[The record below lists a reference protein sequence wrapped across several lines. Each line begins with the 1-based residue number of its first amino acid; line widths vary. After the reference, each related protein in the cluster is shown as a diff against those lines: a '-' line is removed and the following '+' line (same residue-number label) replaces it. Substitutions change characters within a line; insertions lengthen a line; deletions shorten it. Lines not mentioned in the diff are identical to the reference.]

1 MKIAIIGTGISGMV
15 TAYLLSDSHDITV
28 FEKDDYIGG
37 HTHTIDVEVGEK
49 TFAVDTGFIVFNEVT
64 YPNFLKLL
72 SRLGVPWKPSRMSF
86 SMRCEQTGLEFSP
99 SSLDTLFA
107 QRRNLLR
114 PAFYRM
120 VLDIFRFR
128 RDALKL
134 LEARDDQVP
143 LADYLER
150 EKYSPLFIEKFILPM
165 GAAVWSADPLRFRQ
179 FPARHFVE
187 FFHNHGFLKMRNQPQ
202 WLVIQGGS
210 KQYVEK
216 LTKPFADRI
225 RLQCPVESIARQD
238 GYVEVR
244 SKGGV
249 AERFDAVVL
258 AVHSDEALALLSDP
272 SEAEQEVLA
281 AIPYQAN
288 LTVLHTDPSLLP
300 RHRKCWASWNYHV
313 PAESLG
319 RVALTYDMNILQGLD
334 APVEF
339 CVTLNDPAKIDP
351 AKVIRKLLY
360 AHPVYTPAGVVAQ
373 GRREEITGVRRTYYC
388 GAYWS
393 YGFHEDGVK
402 SALAV
407 CKHFGKGL

>member
-1 MKIAIIGTGISGMV
+1 MV

-37 HTHTIDVEVGEK
+37 HTHTIDVEAGG
-49 TFAVDTGFIVFNEVT
+49 TTYPVDTGFIVFNEVT

-86 SMRCEQTGLEFSP
+86 SMRCEQTGLEFCP
-99 SSLDTLFA
+99 SSLDALFA

-128 RDALKL
+128 KEAMKL
-134 LEARDDQVP
+134 LESRDDRVT
-143 LADYLER
+143 LADYLQR
-150 EKYSPLFIEKFILPM
+150 EKYSSLFIEKFILPM

-179 FPARHFVE
+179 FPARNFVE
-187 FFHNHGFLKMRNQPQ
+187 FFHNHGFLQVRNQPQ
-202 WLVIQGGS
+202 WLVVKGGS
-210 KQYVEK
+210 RQYVEK
-216 LTKPFADRI
+216 LIKPFAHRI
-225 RLQCPVESIARQD
+225 RLNCPAESITRQD

-244 SKGGV
+244 SKARGT
-249 AERFDAVVL
+249 ERFDAVVL

-272 SEAEQEVLA
+272 SEAEKEVLA
-281 AIPYQAN
+281 AIPYQEN

-313 PAESLG
+313 PAEALG

-339 CVTLNDPAKIDP
+339 CVTLNRPAEIDP

-360 AHPVYTPAGVVAQ
+360 SHPVYTPAGVVAQ
-373 GRREEITGVRRTYYC
+373 GRREEINGVRRTYYC
-388 GAYWS
+388 GAYWG

>member
-1 MKIAIIGTGISGMV
+1 MRIAIIGTGISGMV
-15 TAYLLSDSHDITV
+15 TAYLLSDTYDITV
-28 FEKDDYIGG
+28 FEKNDYIGG
-37 HTHTIDVEVGEK
+37 HTHTIDVEAGGK

-72 SRLGVPWKPSRMSF
+72 LRLGVKWKPSRMSF
-86 SMRCEQTGLEFSP
+86 SLRCEQTGLEFSP

-134 LEARDDQVP
+134 LESRDNQVT

-187 FFHNHGFLKMRNQPQ
+187 FFRNHGFLQVRNQPQ
-202 WLVIQGGS
+202 WLVVQGGS
-210 KQYVEK
+210 RQYVEK
-216 LTKPFADRI
+216 LIKPFANRI
-225 RLQCPVESIARQD
+225 RVNCPVGSISRHE
-238 GYVEVR
+238 GHVEIR
-244 SKGGV
+244 SKGGGT
-249 AERFDAVVL
+249 ESFDAVVL

-272 SEAEQEVLA
+272 SAAEKEVLGA
-281 AIPYQAN
+281 LPYQEN
-288 LTVLHTDPSLLP
+288 STVLHTDPSLLP

-313 PAESLG
+313 PRESLG

-339 CVTLNDPAKIDP
+339 CVTLNRPAEIDP
-351 AKVIRKLLY
+351 VKVIRKLLY
-360 AHPVYTPAGVVAQ
+360 AHPVLTPDGVAAQ
-373 GRREEITGVRRTYYC
+373 ARREEINGVQRTYYC